1 MRQSFPSPEAPAMD
15 APVSRP
21 EPLPSF
27 PVMVL
32 MLGLLSCV
40 APATIDAYLPA
51 FGALGREFGVPQETV
66 QLTLG
71 VYMACYASMLLLH
84 GTLSDSLGRR
94 RIVLAALAVYVCG
107 SLMAA
112 LAPGFGWLLAGR
124 AVQGL
129 SAGAGIVVGQAIIRD
144 CYDGAVARRAMSYL
158 ILVFNLS
165 PALAPILG
173 GYLAAHQGWRAVFLL
188 LTLLA
193 GAAWLLCAR
202 RLPETLPPERRQP
215 LAWRTLAANYARVL
229 GNRRYTALGLAFSLL
244 FAAQGFLIGAAPD
257 FISNVLGLPETDFA
271 YLFVPLVVGAMA
283 GALVAARKAGRWS
296 DGRITLLAFLLMGGS
311 CLAYVLYMAAAEP
324 PRLPWAV
331 LLPGLFTCG
340 LAMGVPAMTLRI
352 LGHVPDLSGTAASVL
367 GFMQMLT
374 FSLASGWGVPLV
386 YGQPLRL
393 AAAMLLFVAASAA
406 GWAWLHRCAAPL
418 AEAPAKAG

>member
-1 MRQSFPSPEAPAMD
+1 MD
-15 APVSRP
+15 AVVSRR

-27 PVMVL
+27 PMMVL

-51 FGALGREFGVPQETV
+51 FGALGREFAVPQETV

-94 RIVLAALAVYVCG
+94 RVVLAALGVYVCG
-107 SLMAA
+107 ALMAA

-173 GYLAAHQGWRAVFLL
+173 GYLAAHQGWRSIFLL
-188 LTLLA
+188 LTALA
-193 GAAWLLCAR
+193 AAAWLLCAR
-202 RLPETLPPERRQP
+202 RLPETLPPDRRQP
-215 LAWRTLAANYARVL
+215 LAWRTLGGNYARVL
-229 GNRRYTALGLAFSLL
+229 GNRRYAALGLAFSLL

-257 FISNVLGLPETDFA
+257 FITNVLGLPETDFA

-283 GALVAARKAGRWS
+283 GALLAARKAGHVGGAAHGERHHVGNRLLRRPLG
-296 DGRITLLAFLLMGGS
+296 GRGRQRPRAQQRSCQQRGQRAATLLVHA
-311 CLAYVLYMAAAEP
+311 C
-324 PRLPWAV
+324 
-331 LLPGLFTCG
+331 LLPSVFYRHGSPAGRPAPGLNGPVLCARRRTCPWWPG
-340 LAMGVPAMTLRI
+340 RWADTGPGSRRRPA
-352 LGHVPDLSGTAASVL
+352 P
-367 GFMQMLT
+367 
-374 FSLASGWGVPLV
+374 GW
-386 YGQPLRL
+386 
-393 AAAMLLFVAASAA
+393 
-406 GWAWLHRCAAPL
+406 
-418 AEAPAKAG
+418 

>member
-1 MRQSFPSPEAPAMD
+1 MD
-15 APVSRP
+15 AVVSRR

-51 FGALGREFGVPQETV
+51 FGALGREFAVPQETV

-94 RIVLAALAVYVCG
+94 RVVLTALGVYVAG
-107 SLMAA
+107 ALMAA
-112 LAPGFGWLLAGR
+112 LAPSFGWLLAGR

-173 GYLAAHQGWRAVFLL
+173 GYLAAHQGWRSVFLL
-188 LTLLA
+188 LTALA
-193 GAAWLLCAR
+193 GAAW
-202 RLPETLPPERRQP
+202 Q
-215 LAWRTLAANYARVL
+215 
-229 GNRRYTALGLAFSLL
+229 
-244 FAAQGFLIGAAPD
+244 IGRA
-257 FISNVLGLPETDFA
+257 
-271 YLFVPLVVGAMA
+271 
-283 GALVAARKAGRWS
+283 
-296 DGRITLLAFLLMGGS
+296 
-311 CLAYVLYMAAAEP
+311 
-324 PRLPWAV
+324 
-331 LLPGLFTCG
+331 
-340 LAMGVPAMTLRI
+340 
-352 LGHVPDLSGTAASVL
+352 HV
-367 GFMQMLT
+367 
-374 FSLASGWGVPLV
+374 
-386 YGQPLRL
+386 
-393 AAAMLLFVAASAA
+393 
-406 GWAWLHRCAAPL
+406 
-418 AEAPAKAG
+418 

>member
-1 MRQSFPSPEAPAMD
+1 MD
-15 APVSRP
+15 AVVPRP
-21 EPLPSF
+21 ESPPSF

-32 MLGLLSCV
+32 MLGLLACV

-51 FGALGREFGVPQETV
+51 FGALGREFAVSQETV

-94 RIVLAALAVYVCG
+94 RIVLTALGVYICG
-107 SLMAA
+107 ALMAA
-112 LAPGFGWLLAGR
+112 LAPSFGWLLAGR
-124 AVQGL
+124 AIQGL

-144 CYDGAVARRAMSYL
+144 CYDGVPARRAMSYL

-165 PALAPILG
+165 PALAPIIG
-173 GYLAAHQGWRAVFLL
+173 GYLAAHQGWRSIFLL
-188 LTLLA
+188 LTALA

-202 RLPETLPPERRQP
+202 RLPETLPPAQRQP
-215 LAWRTLAANYARVL
+215 LAWRTLGANYARVL
-229 GNRRYTALGLAFSLL
+229 GERRYMSLGLAFSLL

-257 FISNVLGLPETDFA
+257 FIANVLGLPETDFA

-283 GALVAARKAGRWS
+283 GALFAARKAGKWPDS
-296 DGRITLLAFLLMGGS
+296 RITLLAYLLMGGS
-311 CLAYVLYMAAAEP
+311 CLANVLYVAAVDT

-331 LLPGLFTCG
+331 LLPGIFTCG
-340 LAMGVPAMTLRI
+340 LAMSVPAMTLRI
-352 LGHVPDLSGTAASVL
+352 LARVPDLSGTAASVL
-367 GFMQMLT
+367 GFLQMLT
-374 FSLASGWGVPLV
+374 FSMVSGWCVPLV

-393 AAAMLLFVAASAA
+393 AVAMLVCVAASAA
-406 GWAWLHRCAAPL
+406 GWAWLHRCDMTL
-418 AEAPAKAG
+418 TKAQAG